1 VDRAEGKNIQART
14 NTDERDLHAFGRS
27 PCRGRDSPLPFG
39 STIWQPVDQGRT
51 WERPIMEYWVQIA
64 VGTAAFFALLASA
77 IEGARLWRSWR
88 RTHR

>member
-1 VDRAEGKNIQART
+1 
-14 NTDERDLHAFGRS
+14 
-27 PCRGRDSPLPFG
+27 
-39 STIWQPVDQGRT
+39 
-51 WERPIMEYWVQIA
+51 